1 LYFALHFL
9 STGDCAEWGRTRSWG
24 STKIEENPEPFR
36 THLIDRAI
44 RARTEVLMYGHASDR
59 ACNNSGDVTNL
70 LRDWRNGDQSAL
82 ERLTPI
88 IYDDLR
94 RIARARL
101 KGDRREFT
109 LDATALVHECY
120 LRLADQ
126 TRLDVESRAHF
137 YSIAANV
144 MRRVLIDSARKRN
157 AQKRNA
163 GLRITLKTGIDFADA
178 PSLDTVL
185 LDDAL
190 RKLADFD
197 ERKSQAITLKFF
209 GGMTT
214 EGIATALGIS
224 VATVGRELRLG
235 QAWLRRE
242 LSTASV

>member
-1 LYFALHFL
+1 MGQHENRNRIANVSNASNSRASVHALM
-9 STGDCAEWGRTRSWG
+9 SV
-24 STKIEENPEPFR
+24 P
-36 THLIDRAI
+36 
-44 RARTEVLMYGHASDR
+44 ASVDQVR
-59 ACNNSGDVTNL
+59 QSYDDVTTL
-70 LRDWRNGDQSAL
+70 LRDWRNGNQSAL
-82 ERLTPI
+82 DRLTPL
-88 IYDDLR
+88 IYKDLIR
-94 RIARARL
+94 LARARL
-101 KGDRREFT
+101 KGERRELT
-109 LDATALVHECY
+109 LDPTALVHECY

-144 MRRVLIDSARKRN
+144 MRRVLIDNARKRN

-163 GLRITLKTGIDFADA
+163 GLRITLKTGIDFAEA
-178 PSLDTVL
+178 PSLDAVL

>member
-1 LYFALHFL
+1 MSVPA
-9 STGDCAEWGRTRSWG
+9 SVDQTRQ
-24 STKIEENPEPFR
+24 TRN
-36 THLIDRAI
+36 
-44 RARTEVLMYGHASDR
+44 
-59 ACNNSGDVTNL
+59 VTTL
-70 LRDWRNGDQSAL
+70 LRDWRNGNQSAL
-82 ERLTPI
+82 DRLIPL
-88 IYDDLR
+88 IYEDLIR
-94 RIARARL
+94 LARARL

-109 LDATALVHECY
+109 LDPTALVHECY

-163 GLRITLKTGIDFADA
+163 GLRITLKTGMDFADA

-209 GGMTT
+209 GGMTS

-224 VATVGRELRLG
+224 VQ
-235 QAWLRRE
+235 QAAPERRD
-242 LSTASV
+242 

>member
-1 LYFALHFL
+1 M
-9 STGDCAEWGRTRSWG
+9 G
-24 STKIEENPEPFR
+24 ENPIMGQHENR
-36 THLIDRAI
+36 GESRSSQMHLIIGRQSMRLCPSRHPSIKPDKLAM
-44 RARTEVLMYGHASDR
+44 TLQ
-59 ACNNSGDVTNL
+59 TL
-70 LRDWRNGDQSAL
+70 LRDWRNGNQSAL
-82 ERLTPI
+82 DRLTPL
-88 IYDDLR
+88 IYKDLIR
-94 RIARARL
+94 LARARL
-101 KGDRREFT
+101 KGERREFT
-109 LDATALVHECY
+109 LDPTALVHECY

-144 MRRVLIDSARKRN
+144 MRRVLIDNARKRN

-163 GLRITLKTGIDFADA
+163 GLRITLKTGIDFAEA
-178 PSLDTVL
+178 PSLDAVL